1 MWLPPGNNRLSALMR
16 QSFPKG
22 ENVGAFFS
30 LQPLHLTV
38 KAFIIGLG
46 RIWVISIDYKFW
58 QVLCQVQKAFINC
71 SLLALLR
78 CNFTFKMS
86 SPLFP
91 RLHVH
96 QQRGL
101 SHLEGKLGH
110 CCFPSNSKKGEVCM
124 SRIKRPL
131 EVSYLRRLKRVLC
144 FLATFVY
151 TFVYC
156 LKGQKHYYYFL
167 EWRQWKNPGIWPI
180 LYEFLK
186 RCGNFMRMTCIKKL
200 Y

>member
-1 MWLPPGNNRLSALMR
+1 MR
-16 QSFPKG
+16 QSFLKG
-22 ENVGAFFS
+22 ENVGCFFFP

-110 CCFPSNSKKGEVCM
+110 CCFPSNSKKGEVCLFN
-124 SRIKRPL
+124 SNLNYSIFFA
-131 EVSYLRRLKRVLC
+131 C
-144 FLATFVY
+144 FLMGLETDF
-151 TFVYC
+151 TIFH
-156 LKGQKHYYYFL
+156 HYSDRKIFHSFFPSL
-167 EWRQWKNPGIWPI
+167 
-180 LYEFLK
+180 
-186 RCGNFMRMTCIKKL
+186 
-200 Y
+200 

>member
-1 MWLPPGNNRLSALMR
+1 MLGGF
-16 QSFPKG
+16 FP
-22 ENVGAFFS
+22 

-110 CCFPSNSKKGEVCM
+110 CCFPSNSKKGEVFKNKKTPRSQLFTTAQKSAVFFGHFCLHICLL
-124 SRIKRPL
+124 SKRSKAL
-131 EVSYLRRLKRVLC
+131 LLFLRVKTMKEPRNL
-144 FLATFVY
+144 T
-151 TFVYC
+151 
-156 LKGQKHYYYFL
+156 
-167 EWRQWKNPGIWPI
+167 
-180 LYEFLK
+180 
-186 RCGNFMRMTCIKKL
+186 NFI
-200 Y
+200 